1 MGIYQRPFCR
11 KDKLETD
18 RGNIHCT
25 ICFVFEKEVSVEIV
39 NTIVNGATECT
50 FEILG
55 LKEEGVYIFKR

>member
-1 MGIYQRPFCR
+1 MGFIKGLFAE
-11 KDKLETD
+11 KINWKLI
-18 RGNIHCT
+18 GVIF
-25 ICFVFEKEVSVEIV
+25 IVQFVFEKEVSVEIV